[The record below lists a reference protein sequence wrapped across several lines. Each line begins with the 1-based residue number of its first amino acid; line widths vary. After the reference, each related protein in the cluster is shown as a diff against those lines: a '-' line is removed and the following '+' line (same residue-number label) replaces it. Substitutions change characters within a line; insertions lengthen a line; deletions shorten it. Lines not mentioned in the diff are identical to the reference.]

1 MAGGFS
7 WGGLL
12 TGLASAYFAKEAAE
26 EGKKAA
32 KEAAKGTTTT
42 RTPYYGDAISQI
54 APYLL
59 QEAQRVYEGRQGAYG
74 SKPGDFSPFAAALQ
88 SIPQGY
94 TGVSGQ
100 GGAPQVNPLHSGPG
114 TAFSPQ
120 ARGGGEQDASGT
132 PYTPVRATIPD
143 EGGQMPPQQEIDPQ
157 MASEAIEVARSQNP
171 EMIRYWEQIAGAR
184 A

>member
-1 MAGGFS
+1 MS
-7 WGGLL
+7 WAALISAAIG
-12 TGLASAYFAKEAAE
+12 AYSAYDASREQ
-26 EGKKAA
+26 KKAA

-74 SKPGDFSPFAAALQ
+74 FKPGDFSPFAAALQ

-94 TGVSGQ
+94 TGVSGPS
-100 GGAPQVNPLHSGPG
+100 GAPQVNPRYAGPG
-114 TAFSPQ
+114 TAFSPE
-120 ARGGGEQDASGT
+120 ARESGPQNALGT

-143 EGGQMPPQQEIDPQ
+143 EGGQMPPQQGIDPQ
-157 MASEAIEVARSQNP
+157 MTAEAVEVARAQNP
-171 EMIRYWEQIAGAR
+171 EMVRYWEQIAGVSA
-184 A
+184 